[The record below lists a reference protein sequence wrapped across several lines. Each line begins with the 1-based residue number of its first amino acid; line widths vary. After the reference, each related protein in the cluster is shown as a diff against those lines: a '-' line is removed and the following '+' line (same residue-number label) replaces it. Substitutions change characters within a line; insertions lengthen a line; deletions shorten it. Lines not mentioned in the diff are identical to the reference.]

1 MNLISS
7 SFVEVAFD
15 ILVSMIVLSTI
26 ACLAVLLM
34 SLARKTS
41 AADRCTVWNSVIVML
56 LLVPVGTL
64 LFPKIPLGWFD
75 TPSSITAAEA
85 TNINARFTTSPDMP
99 AGTNHATGT
108 PSESQKPRPGTSGPL
123 EFANEKRAAIDSNA
137 VKSAGA
143 SAPHIGDSTTDTTS
157 KSSNFWTGHW
167 FGQLPWT
174 WILVTVW
181 LAMIPVFLTR
191 FALGWLHVRAI
202 ERNAT
207 PWNPANCVSEH
218 PILVSDQLRI
228 PVTTGAFTPK
238 IILPGDACHWKPE
251 TLRMVVRHESAHIQR
266 RDLRWQLLVALTRCL
281 YWPQP
286 LFWIATRQMELERE
300 RACDD
305 HVLLQGETP
314 SQYASVLLQ
323 IAVRFSGQNRKLI
336 AAIPMACKPIER
348 RLAAILEPVTPRGP
362 GQRTARKTI
371 SLAICLIGISC
382 CCLRPFDQM
391 PDTIDPPQEQTDQDQ
406 VPEDNEQDPK
416 DVADERYEKIEPLP
430 GLIKGKVM
438 DDQKVPVAGAEVKF
452 YFSGKQKNSSTKL
465 APETNIEL
473 VGITDEF
480 GHYEIDSSGHE
491 FHGGYSGRGLVNADG
506 FPQLPVLYIPTPE
519 DGVLDIPNAVFYPKR
534 RISGRIVS
542 LAGGEVPKNCNLRLV
557 GNSGLSVNIDYACPY
572 FFSPTIPCDETG
584 RFETWIPGNM
594 PVAMS
599 VFSEDHSGLQMMIP
613 DEADLGEIKLAKGS
627 RLSGQVRD
635 VDNNP
640 VGGVIVR
647 IQSYEHLD
655 FNRGGRSAQYRL
667 LSHSIK
673 TDDLGGYE
681 LPPFR
686 GKCLVW
692 VTGAGNLRDGSMMHS
707 DRKPPVIKPQ
717 IVNFTDA
724 EETSLNLSESE
735 TVSVRGTVRWEDGT
749 PAANIDVTCSIHF
762 SELVELVSIGDTFT
776 DEQGRY
782 NLIVPRYTEDGRVR
796 VSVSGANNPADGLYC
811 APETNNKLDVVPSRS
826 KRSMTLKAT
835 LTDLDGADW
844 VLRSR

>member
-1 MNLISS
+1 MNLVSS

-15 ILVSMIVLSTI
+15 ALVSMVVISTI
-26 ACLAVLLM
+26 ACLAVLML

-56 LLVPVGTL
+56 LLVPIGTL

-75 TPSSITAAEA
+75 TPSTIAEAEA
-85 TNINARFTTSPDMP
+85 TNSNARFTTSPDMP
-99 AGTNHATGT
+99 AGANHATGT
-108 PSESQKPRPGTSGPL
+108 PSELEKHRPGTSDPL
-123 EFANEKRAAIDSNA
+123 EFANEKQAASDSNA
-137 VKSAGA
+137 VKSTGA
-143 SAPHIGDSTTDTTS
+143 SAPYIGDSTFS
-157 KSSNFWTGHW
+157 TGHW

-174 WILVTVW
+174 LILATVW

-207 PWNPANCVSEH
+207 PWELANCVSDH
-218 PILVSDQLRI
+218 PILVSDQLQV

-238 IILPGDACHWKPE
+238 IILPSDACHWKPE

-305 HVLLQGETP
+305 RVLLQGETP

-336 AAIPMACKPIER
+336 AAIPVACKPIER

-362 GQRTARKTI
+362 GHRTARKTI

-391 PDTIDPPQEQTDQDQ
+391 PDTLQKEQVERDQE
-406 VPEDNEQDPK
+406 PEDNEQDLK
-416 DVADERYEKIEPLP
+416 DVPDERYEKIEPLP
-430 GLIKGKVM
+430 GLIKGRVM
-438 DDQKVPVAGAEVKF
+438 DDQKVPVAGAKVTF

-465 APETNIEL
+465 AAETKIEL
-473 VGITDEF
+473 VGITDES
-480 GHYEIDSSGHE
+480 GRYEIDSSGHE

-506 FPQLPVLYIPTPE
+506 FPQLPVLYIPTPK

-584 RFETWIPGNM
+584 RFETWIPAHM

-613 DEADLGEIKLAKGS
+613 YEADLGEIKLAKGS

-635 VDNNP
+635 IDNNP

-647 IQSYEHLD
+647 IQSCEHLD
-655 FNRGGRSAQYRL
+655 FDHGGRQAQYRL

-673 TDDLGGYE
+673 TDELGGYE

-692 VTGAGNLRDGSMMHS
+692 VTGAGNLRDGSTMHA

-717 IVNFTDA
+717 IVNLTDA
-724 EETSLNLSESE
+724 EETSLNLSESA

-749 PAANIDVTCSIHF
+749 PASNIDVTCSIH
-762 SELVELVSIGDTFT
+762 SELPALVSISDTFT
-776 DEQGRY
+776 DEQGQY
-782 NLIVPRYTEDGRVR
+782 NLIVPRYTKDGKVR
-796 VSVSGANNPADGLYC
+796 VSISGAINPGDGLYYD
-811 APETNNKLDVVPSRS
+811 PETDNELDVSSRS

-844 VLRSR
+844 LLRSR